1 MNSAI
6 ASVAFKTP
14 FFQEKG
20 RIKRWNRCYISH
32 LKWLVENLID
42 GGGYPIPLNNHIC
55 VFFFFILGGYGNF
68 TFRMDFYRTAAF
80 TTPYTEN
87 DYPIYIP
94 LNEFLYVKY
103 SVESSADLVIMAE
116 NCKATKYGNFYSLP
130 QYTVIQ
136 NG

>member
-1 MNSAI
+1 M
-6 ASVAFKTP
+6 KT
-14 FFQEKG
+14 
-20 RIKRWNRCYISH
+20 Y
-32 LKWLVENLID
+32 
-42 GGGYPIPLNNHIC
+42 GGGYRIPINNHIC
-55 VFFFFILGGYGNF
+55 VLFFFFILAEYGNF

-80 TTPYTEN
+80 ATPYTEN
-87 DYPIYIP
+87 DFPISIP

-116 NCKATKYGNFYSLP
+116 NCRATKYGHFYSLP

>member
-1 MNSAI
+1 MLLN
-6 ASVAFKTP
+6 
-14 FFQEKG
+14 
-20 RIKRWNRCYISH
+20 Y
-32 LKWLVENLID
+32 L
-42 GGGYPIPLNNHIC
+42 GYRS
-55 VFFFFILGGYGNF
+55 FIFPMYL
-68 TFRMDFYRTAAF
+68 
-80 TTPYTEN
+80 PYTEN